1 MPRRKHKKGKGLVEN
16 VKNTFNGIL
25 EGAKKANTMLRD
37 TKAISK
43 GTRILSQL
51 PTPVSSVFS
60 NISAASDALGYG
72 KRGRHS
78 RKMHGRGDD
87 PNPFTKQLA
96 VLLL

>member
-1 MPRRKHKKGKGLVEN
+1 MPRRKHKKGKGFVDN
-16 VKNTFNGIL
+16 VKSTFSGIL
-25 EGAKKANTMLRD
+25 EGAKKANSMLRD

-72 KRGRHS
+72 KRR
-78 RKMHGRGDD
+78 GRGMDEIGGLA
-87 PNPFTKQLA
+87 KQLM
-96 VLLL
+96 VIKV

>member
-1 MPRRKHKKGKGLVEN
+1 MAKRRKQKKGKGLIDN
-16 VKNTFNGIL
+16 VKSTFSGIL

-37 TKAISK
+37 NKLISK

-72 KRGRHS
+72 KRR
-78 RKMHGRGDD
+78 GRGVMEEIGGAGRQ
-87 PNPFTKQLA
+87 PIFIKI
-96 VLLL
+96 